1 MKSPVWLN
9 ALSQLFIMMLVS
21 LVLLAVDA
29 VTAYSYSLGA
39 LVYII
44 PNLYFVHYAFRYS
57 GAQNAP
63 LIAQSFSWGESGKV
77 ALASC
82 GFILV
87 FRFVDPLNHASLF
100 VGFFSMIVFQWFVA
114 ARIVS
119 ARDKS
124 NAD

>member
-1 MKSPVWLN
+1 MKSPVWFN
-9 ALSQLFIMMLVS
+9 ALSQLFILMLAS
-21 LVLLAVDA
+21 LILLTEDV

-57 GAQNAP
+57 GAENAS

-87 FRFVDPLNHASLF
+87 YRFVDELNHASLF
-100 VGFFSMIVFQWFVA
+100 AGFFSMIVFQWFVA
-114 ARIVS
+114 ARIVK